1 MAGTSKIRVKT
12 PKPSRR
18 AKPFRCAAVDV
29 GSNAIRFLAAEFAA
43 PPRFTVLRADR
54 NPVRLGHGVFINGR
68 LSPGQLEEAVQVL
81 RGYALLMRELGITAY
96 RAVATSAVRE
106 SGNGEEF
113 LGRVLDEAGLE
124 LEVINGSEEAR
135 LVHRAVKSR
144 VDMSGGTWMM
154 ADLGGGSV
162 EVSLADGGSVL
173 WSESHTMGAVR
184 LLEELAGGGQAPG
197 SFLRL
202 LEEYTQTLRITMALE
217 GADPKGF
224 IATGGNSETLAQMA
238 MAAVDSEGVARF
250 PVSTLS
256 SLIQKLARLSYRE
269 RMEQLGLRGDRADVI
284 LPAAIVYERLAGL
297 SGAGEITV
305 PFVGV
310 REGIVL
316 DLADGLGRGDERRSR
331 REREVLRA
339 AVALGRKY
347 RFDEPHGLHVAA
359 LSLSLFDQL
368 KGLHKLGDEER
379 DALQAAAMLH
389 DIGSFVSYKSHH
401 KHTLYLIANSDL
413 PGLSP
418 GQVRV
423 VANVARYHRRSLP
436 KLQHESYAGLDA
448 GPKEVVRKLAAL
460 LRLAD
465 AMDREHRQKVQ
476 GVRAKVLGGTLV
488 LTMVGEGDLLLEG
501 WALKRKSDLFR
512 RAYNMPVEIS
522 PRAKGKGEKR

>member
-1 MAGTSKIRVKT
+1 MVTKAGGRVSAPKRARTS
-12 PKPSRR
+12 
-18 AKPFRCAAVDV
+18 KPFRCAAVDV

-43 PPRFTVLRADR
+43 PSRFTVLRAER
-54 NPVRLGHGVFINGR
+54 NAVRLGHGVFINGR
-68 LSPGQLEEAVQVL
+68 LSPGELEAAVQVL
-81 RGYALLMRELGITAY
+81 CGYALRMRELGITSY

-106 SGNGEEF
+106 SGNGGEF
-113 LGRVLDEAGLE
+113 LTRVCEEAGLK

-162 EVSLADGGSVL
+162 EVSLVDDGGVL

-184 LLEELAGGGQAPG
+184 LLEELAVVGEAPG

-202 LEEYTQTLRITMALE
+202 LEEYTQTLRIPTAFE
-217 GADPKGF
+217 GATPKGF
-224 IATGGNSETLAQMA
+224 IVTGGNAETLAQMA
-238 MAAVDSEGVARF
+238 MAAVDPEGVARF

-256 SLIQKLARLSYRE
+256 RLIQKLARLSYRE
-269 RMEQLGLRGDRADVI
+269 RMDQLGLKGDRADVI
-284 LPAAIVYERLAGL
+284 LPAAIVYERLARL

-316 DLADGLGRGDERRSR
+316 DLADGQGGGEERRGR
-331 REREVLRA
+331 REQEVLRA

-347 RFDEPHGLHVAA
+347 HFDEPHGLHVAA

-368 KGLHKLGDEER
+368 KGLHGLGNEER

-436 KLQHESYAGLDA
+436 KLQHESYAGLEA
-448 GPKEVVRKLAAL
+448 GPKEAVRKLAAL

-465 AMDREHRQKVQ
+465 AMDREHRQKVR
-476 GVRAKVLGGTLV
+476 GVKAKASGGALV
-488 LTMVGEGDLLLEG
+488 LVLEGDGDLLLEG
-501 WALKRKSDLFR
+501 WALKRKSDLFQR
-512 RAYNMPVEIS
+512 VYNMSVEIS
-522 PRAKGKGEKR
+522 SHGTGRGKKR